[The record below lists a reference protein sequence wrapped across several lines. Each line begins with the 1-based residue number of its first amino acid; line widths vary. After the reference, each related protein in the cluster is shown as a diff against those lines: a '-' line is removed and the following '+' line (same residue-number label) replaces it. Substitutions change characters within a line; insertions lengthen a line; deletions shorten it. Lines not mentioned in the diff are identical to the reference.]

1 MEFYKNKFGGDP
13 AFKSF
18 IERSVSDPEKVLYKN
33 TNDGLEKVESSKTVI
48 EIEGTVPPKIH

>member
-48 EIEGTVPPKIH
+48 EIEGMFG